1 MMASMEFMGCRNCLP
16 MEKIYAICP
25 IPANKILP
33 KAIIVL
39 FILSVLLI
47 SIFINPQ
54 ETNLLSCR
62 FKQLTGYSCPT
73 CGLTRSFHALSHMD
87 FQDSFR
93 FHLLGPFIYAV
104 LLFVL
109 IKFSIEIVTG
119 KEIKFKINPKPARI
133 SIILFFCTLL
143 CFWLIRFIG
152 EIK

>member
-1 MMASMEFMGCRNCLP
+1 
-16 MEKIYAICP
+16 MEKTYVIYP

-54 ETNLLSCR
+54 ETHLLSCQ

-87 FQDSFR
+87 FQGSFR

-109 IKFSIEIVTG
+109 IKFSIEIVTA
-119 KEIKFKINPKPARI
+119 KEIKLKINPKLARI
-133 SIILFFCTLL
+133 SIILFFCTV
-143 CFWLIRFIG
+143 LIS
-152 EIK
+152 

>member
-1 MMASMEFMGCRNCLP
+1 MMASMEFMGCRDYLL

-25 IPANKILP
+25 IPANKIFA

-39 FILSVLLI
+39 FILSALLI
-47 SIFINPQ
+47 SMFINPQ
-54 ETNLLSCR
+54 ETHLLSCR

-119 KEIKFKINPKPARI
+119 KEIKFKINPRPVRI

-143 CFWLIRFIG
+143 CFWIIRFIG